1 MAEDYEVITIREITD
16 VDPVS
21 EDLVNYLE
29 VHAKTKPHGI
39 NFALRIEETEGEAA
53 GVQAKLTA
61 RAQQLETIASS

>member
-16 VDPVS
+16 VDPAS

-39 NFALRIEETEGEAA
+39 NFVIRVQETEGEAVN
-53 GVQAKLTA
+53 VQARIAA
-61 RAQQLETIASS
+61 RARQLEEIASS

>member
-16 VDPVS
+16 VDPNS

-39 NFALRIEETEGEAA
+39 NFTLRIEETDGEAQ
-53 GVQAKLTA
+53 GVTAKLTA
-61 RAQQLETIASS
+61 RAQQLEEIARS

>member
-16 VDPVS
+16 VDPGT

-39 NFALRIEETEGEAA
+39 NFTIRIEEKEGEAVNA
-53 GVQAKLTA
+53 PEKIAA
-61 RAQQLETIASS
+61 RARQLEEIAAS